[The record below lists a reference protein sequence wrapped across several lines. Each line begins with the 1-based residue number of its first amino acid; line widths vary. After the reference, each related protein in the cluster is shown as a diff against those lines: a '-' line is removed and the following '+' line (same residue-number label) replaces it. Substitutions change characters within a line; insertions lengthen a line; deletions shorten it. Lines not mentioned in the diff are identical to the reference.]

1 MWIDRDRLAM
11 VREFPMHGWTDMHF
25 RRMAVSPLSPYS
37 VFLFLDP
44 TLKDPDI
51 VRVIDAFRM

>member
-11 VREFPMHGWTDMHF
+11 VREEFPMHGWTDMHF

-37 VFLFLDP
+37 VFLFFGSYSE
-44 TLKDPDI
+44 
-51 VRVIDAFRM
+51 RF